1 MIKNNYINIYNNIV
15 NLTRNKKL
23 YSKIT
28 NNDTF
33 SDRLIIFLFHF
44 AFLLKVFKNKEKKS
58 IIQKVF
64 DSTFKQL
71 ELSIRELGYGD
82 MSINK
87 KMKEYVNLFYA
98 ILDKI
103 ENWENLE
110 KDEKMKILHKFL
122 SSNSQNF
129 LLYEDL
135 SIYFEKYRIFL
146 SNITLNLLI
155 KSVIKE
161 KF

>member
-87 KMKEYVNLFYA
+87 KMKEYVNLFYT

-129 LLYEDL
+129 ILYEDL

>member
-87 KMKEYVNLFYA
+87 KMKEYVNLFYT

>member
-58 IIQKVF
+58 VIQKVF

-87 KMKEYVNLFYA
+87 KMKEYVNLFYT